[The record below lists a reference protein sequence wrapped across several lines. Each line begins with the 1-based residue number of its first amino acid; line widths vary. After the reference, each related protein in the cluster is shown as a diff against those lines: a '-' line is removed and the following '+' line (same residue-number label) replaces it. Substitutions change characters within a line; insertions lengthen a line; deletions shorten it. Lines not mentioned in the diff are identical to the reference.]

1 VDSPGSIL
9 TLGSA
14 DLDRALAFY
23 RDGLGLPVTRRQG
36 DLVVLDFGD
45 FEFGL
50 YPTPAA
56 ASREPGAF
64 KKITLS
70 HNVADNAQVR
80 SLLDRA
86 AAAGARILSRPHVA
100 TWGGYSA
107 SFADPD
113 GHLWEIACPAN
124 LEPADPESPA
134 PQATD

>member
-9 TLGSA
+9 TLGSS
-14 DLDRALAFY
+14 DPERALAFY
-23 RDGLGLPVTRRQG
+23 RDGLGLTVTRRQG

-50 YPTPAA
+50 YPAPPGPRDS
-56 ASREPGAF
+56 ASF

-70 HNVADNAQVR
+70 HNVPDNAQVR
-80 SLLDRA
+80 DLLDRA
-86 AAAGARILSRPHVA
+86 AAAGARVLSRPHVA

-113 GHLWEIACPAN
+113 GHLWEVACPAN
-124 LEPADPESPA
+124 QEPADPESPA
-134 PQATD
+134 PGPGS